1 MYRRNIYNCQN
12 IVTPWASDGVDNE
25 KTDSDVGFSIGEVF
39 MIHEGQ
45 IFCFIIFILA
55 KLFSSVQK
63 KNEERGNT
71 IDINTYDKR

>member
-1 MYRRNIYNCQN
+1 METKKLTMKN
-12 IVTPWASDGVDNE
+12 
-25 KTDSDVGFSIGEVF
+25 DSDVGFSIGEVF

-63 KNEERGNT
+63 NEERGNT
-71 IDINTYDKR
+71 IDINTYDKS